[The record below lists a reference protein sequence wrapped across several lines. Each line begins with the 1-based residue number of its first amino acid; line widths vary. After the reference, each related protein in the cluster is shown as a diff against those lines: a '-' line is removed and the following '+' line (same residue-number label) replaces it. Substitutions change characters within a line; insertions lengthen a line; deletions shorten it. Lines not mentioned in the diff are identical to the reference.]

1 MGWRCGF
8 GGECGC
14 RGPFGPPEGGTTY
27 RVWQAVGVD
36 FALGRWA
43 GMETVVPTMRGWKL
57 QELIDFEVALAA
69 WDGRSR
75 PEGVASEGSR
85 GGVFKSWL
93 EAVGGKG
100 TGRSW
105 VSSIGWAARLLG
117 WLSLVMGFA
126 AAWGCFDAR
135 HEGVNVLLLLLGTLV
150 MPWLFLLGS
159 VVVWIFRP
167 VRGGVI
173 GQAIRLLANRIAGK
187 RGGEMVARIEGNP
200 ELAKALGWRVAADA
214 QGVVADF
221 HIGAVLGI
229 CAMVFFRKVGF
240 FWETSTEAAMERS
253 LEVGVRVLSAP
264 WASFAPRFMPDIAA
278 TRRDEAW
285 AGGGHEWMMFLV
297 LALAFWG
304 IVPRWLLLCFAQVRE
319 WRTLRE
325 PVFQSPAHRKLWRVL
340 TGVRRGEDPQG
351 LADGALVI
359 DLGGISPDRE
369 ALRPFFLRHLRMNP
383 VAWETLDVLDSGREA
398 AARAALEKA
407 PAGIIL
413 LAEGWSLAPRRMEE
427 TLKKVLDA
435 AGGRRL
441 VVHVADFEKDGR
453 PGGVKPDERAGWEA
467 FADGQKGLEFELSI
481 HEEDRTWAAE

>member
-1 MGWRCGF
+1 
-8 GGECGC
+8 
-14 RGPFGPPEGGTTY
+14 
-27 RVWQAVGVD
+27 
-36 FALGRWA
+36 
-43 GMETVVPTMRGWKL
+43 MRGWKL

-69 WDGRSR
+69 WDGTSR
-75 PEGVASEGSR
+75 PDGVAAERLR
-85 GGVFKSWL
+85 GGVFKGWL
-93 EAVGGKG
+93 EVVGGNG
-100 TGRSW
+100 PGRSW
-105 VSSIGWAARLLG
+105 VAAIGWAARLLG
-117 WLSLVMGFA
+117 WLSLVAGFA

-150 MPWLFLLGS
+150 VPWLFLFGS
-159 VVVWIFRP
+159 VVAWIFRP

-173 GQAIRLLANRIAGK
+173 GQAIRFLAGRFAGK
-187 RGGEMVARIEGNP
+187 RGLEVLARIEGNP
-200 ELAKALGWRVAADA
+200 ELASALGWRVAAKA

-221 HIGAVLGI
+221 HVGAVVGI
-229 CAMVFFRKVGF
+229 WAMVFFRKVGF
-240 FWETSTEAAMERS
+240 FWETSTEAAMERA
-253 LEVGVRVLSAP
+253 LEGLVRVLSSP
-264 WASFAPRFMPDIAA
+264 WYSIAPRFMPDVSA
-278 TRRDEAW
+278 TRRDDAW
-285 AGGGHEWMMFLV
+285 SGGGQDWVMFLILS
-297 LALAFWG
+297 LALWG
-304 IVPRWLLLCFAQVRE
+304 IVPRLLLLCFSQVQE

-351 LADGALVI
+351 PADGALVI

-369 ALRPFFLRHLRMNP
+369 ALRPFFLRYLRMNP
-383 VAWETLDVLDSGREA
+383 VAWESLDVLDAGREA
-398 AARAALEKA
+398 AARVALEKA

-441 VVHVADFEKDGR
+441 VVHVADFEKGGR
-453 PGGVKPDERAGWEA
+453 PGTVKPDERAAWEA